1 MAPEYC
7 STGDRTVSLKV
18 PLTHCHRPTGRTTG
32 QPGRW
37 CVR

>member
-1 MAPEYC
+1 MNVN
-7 STGDRTVSLKV
+7 TLWIMSLKV
-18 PLTHCHRPTGRTTG
+18 PPTHRPTGRTTG